1 MNTQNLSIYFHN
13 GNKNYSFNGTHNEN
27 LGTIVI

>member
-1 MNTQNLSIYFHN
+1 MNTQNLSKYFYN
-13 GNKNYSFNGTHNEN
+13 ENKNYSFNGTHNEN

>member
-1 MNTQNLSIYFHN
+1 MNTQYLSKYFQN